1 MGAHAD
7 GQGHDDGDLDTGV
20 GVAEDARPAFLGRAV
35 HDEVVDDRVRD
46 RLECARAVAAVPQL
60 DTTDPPFM

>member
-1 MGAHAD
+1 
-7 GQGHDDGDLDTGV
+7 
-20 GVAEDARPAFLGRAV
+20 V

-46 RLECARAVAAVPQL
+46 RLERARAVAAVPQL